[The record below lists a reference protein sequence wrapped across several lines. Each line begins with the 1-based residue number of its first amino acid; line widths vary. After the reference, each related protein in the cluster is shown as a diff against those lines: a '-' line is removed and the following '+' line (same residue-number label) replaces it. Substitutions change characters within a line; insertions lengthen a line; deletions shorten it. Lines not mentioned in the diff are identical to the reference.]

1 MKKALSIII
10 LFITFI
16 IIYLLQANFFNWF
29 NIAGVKP
36 NLFIVFVLFL
46 GLFLGKIYGT
56 TIGVISGFLIDL
68 FIGKR
73 LGINAIVLGIAGYLR
88 WRIY

>member
-36 NLFIVFVLFL
+36 NLFIIFVLFI

-56 TIGVISGFLIDL
+56 TIGIISGFLIDL

-73 LGINAIVLGIAGYLR
+73 IGINALTLGIAGYLR
-88 WRIY
+88 WSIY